1 MNTNKQPQYKRI
13 TAEERVHLA
22 CWAREGVSMRE
33 MARRLGRDAK
43 TVRYELARSPAGRYC
58 PIQAERQAGQ
68 RRHEWKAR
76 KLRDDDALRER
87 VTELLGRGWT
97 PERKSTRLNSS
108 HLVISYAVF
117 CLKKKRS
124 NYHVT
129 DVITQVRARA
139 IPGGAAADH

>member
-1 MNTNKQPQYKRI
+1 
-13 TAEERVHLA
+13 
-22 CWAREGVSMRE
+22 MRE

-97 PERKSTRLNSS
+97 PERISGHLEREGGSLSVSAATIYRFVRSRRGQRLG
-108 HLVISYAVF
+108 LEIGRA
-117 CLKKKRS
+117 
-124 NYHVT
+124 HV
-129 DVITQVRARA
+129 
-139 IPGGAAADH
+139 